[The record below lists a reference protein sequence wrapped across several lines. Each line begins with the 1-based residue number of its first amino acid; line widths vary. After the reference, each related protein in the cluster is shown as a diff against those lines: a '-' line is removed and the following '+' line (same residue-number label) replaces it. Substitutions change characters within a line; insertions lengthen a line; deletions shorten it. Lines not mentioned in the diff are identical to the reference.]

1 MRCSIFFAVLLVV
14 QLFASCKDDNESEM
28 REGPVIT
35 LDAESARYRVK
46 EGRDLV
52 ITPTYDYVDEASSY
66 VWKLNQKVVG
76 RESSYTFNEAVA
88 GEYFLKLQVMNDY
101 GVAEEE
107 LKITVLPLN
116 APMISLYVPEEGFKT
131 IQNQELVFAPEVEN
145 GENAT
150 YVWKVNGVQVA
161 STLTYTFKQAET
173 GTYQVSLTAS
183 SDDGEDQLEFVVN
196 ICDPSE
202 LPFSWSFPQTEF
214 NLSEGRSV
222 KVKAYLIENDFGG
235 VYTWTLDGNVVGEGA
250 ATEYVFEGKT
260 QGVHRL
266 VLTMKNE
273 HGTVSQEFSM
283 NVCPPEGT
291 YRKLPTSDSRALIN
305 RVYEFMPAP
314 GHQVNG
320 YMYGASY
327 PANISHAAVCDTIM
341 NRFERGLSQEPKE
354 WWSISLG
361 ACGGYVIVGFDH
373 SVENSGDYDL
383 IIGGNPYGYQ
393 SEPGI
398 IWVSQ
403 DENGDGLPND
413 TWYELKGSE
422 YGGENQILE
431 YAITYYQPTKKQVA
445 IKWTDNLGKSGI
457 VPHMTYWNPSDSY
470 YQSWL
475 PSGSV
480 TFYCSRLVDHSTYV
494 DGYSSMPAYPWGYT
508 DNLGSDYFNGI
519 AGNAG
524 YFKISNAVTFDGK
537 AANLKYI
544 DFVKIQTAPVGYTPN
559 LGEISTEVK
568 PIFDY
573 HLYKE

>member
-1 MRCSIFFAVLLVV
+1 MLLFISCEDDKESIM
-14 QLFASCKDDNESEM
+14 KES
-28 REGPVIT
+28 PVIT

-46 EGRDLV
+46 VGRDLV
-52 ITPTYDYVDEASSY
+52 ISPTYDYVDETSSY
-66 VWKLNQKVVG
+66 VWKLNKKIVG
-76 RESSYTFNEAVA
+76 RESSYTFNEVET

-101 GVAEEE
+101 GIAEEE

-116 APMISLYVPEEGFKT
+116 APMISLYIPEEGFKT
-131 IQNQELVFAPEVEN
+131 IQNRELSFVPEVEN

-150 YVWKVNGVQVA
+150 YAWKVNGTLVA
-161 STLTYTFKQAET
+161 STLEYTFKQAET
-173 GTYQVSLTAS
+173 GSYQVSLTATS
-183 SDDGEDQLEFVVN
+183 NDGEDHVEFTVN
-196 ICDPSE
+196 ICEPSE
-202 LPFSWSFPQTEF
+202 LPFSWKFPQTEF
-214 NLSEGRSV
+214 NLSVGRSV
-222 KVKAYLIENDFGG
+222 KVKSYFIENDFDGT
-235 VYTWTLDGNVVGEGA
+235 YTWTLDGKVVDESN
-250 ATEYVFEGKT
+250 ATEYVFEGET
-260 QGVHRL
+260 QGTHQL

-273 HGTVSQEFSM
+273 YCTVSQEFTM

-291 YRKLPTSDSRALIN
+291 YRRFPSAESRALIN

-327 PANISHAAVCDTIM
+327 PANITHAAVCDTII
-341 NRFERGLSQEPKE
+341 NRFERGLSEGQ

-373 SVENSGDYDL
+373 SVENSDGGYDL

-480 TFYCSRLVDHSTYV
+480 TFYCSRLVDHSTYE
-494 DGYSSMPAYPWGYT
+494 DGASLMPAYPWGYT
-508 DNLGSDYFNGI
+508 DNLGSDYVKDI
-519 AGNAG
+519 AGETG

-537 AANLKYI
+537 PANLKYI
-544 DFVKIQTAPVGYTPN
+544 DFVKVQTAPVGYTPN

-573 HLYKE
+573 HLYK